1 MPYAVGLPRKCSEEA
16 INVRNIPAQ
25 KHRVN
30 ERENP
35 WRNFTSSDRTD
46 RRHQTRPYPT
56 LSGSSRGSQLIRNI
70 DLTSKPL

>member
-35 WRNFTSSDRTD
+35 WRNFTSSDPVSYT
-46 RRHQTRPYPT
+46 HLTLPT
-56 LSGSSRGSQLIRNI
+56 NREV
-70 DLTSKPL
+70 

>member
-46 RRHQTRPYPT
+46 RYW
-56 LSGSSRGSQLIRNI
+56 
-70 DLTSKPL
+70 

>member
-1 MPYAVGLPRKCSEEA
+1 MSG
-16 INVRNIPAQ
+16 NIPAQ

-46 RRHQTRPYPT
+46 RRHQTRPY
-56 LSGSSRGSQLIRNI
+56 RH
-70 DLTSKPL
+70 

>member
-1 MPYAVGLPRKCSEEA
+1 MTTPPSNRDHDGGDRCHTQYGLPRKCSEEA

-46 RRHQTRPYPT
+46 RRHQTRPY
-56 LSGSSRGSQLIRNI
+56 RH
-70 DLTSKPL
+70 